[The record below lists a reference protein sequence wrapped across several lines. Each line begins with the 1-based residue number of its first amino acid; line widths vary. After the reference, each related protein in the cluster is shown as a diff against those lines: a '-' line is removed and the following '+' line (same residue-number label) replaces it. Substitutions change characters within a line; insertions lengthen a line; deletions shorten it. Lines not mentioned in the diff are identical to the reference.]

1 MKLHIDDTRSIKEIQ
16 GEFEKAFPYLK
27 IEFFKKPHEI
37 GEASPITDM
46 LPTETTLGEWRTI
59 HTEGDLIFSKESTVQ
74 EVESGF
80 QEKFGISAQV
90 FRKSGAV
97 WLETSATDAWT
108 LDEQSSQ
115 GEFMEKDVGE

>member
-1 MKLHIDDTRSIKEIQ
+1 MKLHIDDKRTIKEIQ
-16 GEFEKAFPYLK
+16 REFEKAFPYLK

-37 GEASPITDM
+37 GEASPINEM
-46 LPTETTLGEWRTI
+46 LPNETTLGEWRTI